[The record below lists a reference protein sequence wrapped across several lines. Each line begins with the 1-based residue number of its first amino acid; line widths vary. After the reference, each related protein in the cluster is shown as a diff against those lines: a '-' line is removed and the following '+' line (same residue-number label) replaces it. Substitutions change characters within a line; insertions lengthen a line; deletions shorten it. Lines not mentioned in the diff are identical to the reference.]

1 MYRSIWARDKRLLAT
16 RLAKGAPASGYSD
29 AVLILSA
36 TISGFASDVWKGEG
50 RDHARFAQVMKEFLP
65 PELKIDHISV
75 PLLLGALDKR
85 QLASKGV
92 HDLVSKA
99 EAFGESRILT
109 GSDIDVPEAHAVA
122 TCPEISLNVLRQ
134 HSYASLLYREL
145 RCAYSHEY
153 RSGPNASEYPMTSVT
168 TEPVSYVNRV
178 GHPTRQIHFHLE
190 WLGDVVEA
198 LAKGLDRAAETFP
211 RKDPG
216 AWWVH
221 GDRPRPKRTP
231 HARRRT

>member
-1 MYRSIWARDKRLLAT
+1 MHRSIWARDKRFLAT

-36 TISGFASDVWKGEG
+36 TISGFASDVWKGQG
-50 RDHARFAQVMKEFLP
+50 NDRARFAQVMKEFLP
-65 PELKIDHISV
+65 ADLKADHISV
-75 PLLLGALDKR
+75 PLLLGALSEGER
-85 QLASKGV
+85 ASKGV
-92 HDLVSKA
+92 KDLVSRVD
-99 EAFGESRILT
+99 AFGASRILT
-109 GSDIDVPEAHAVA
+109 SSDIDIPEARAVA
-122 TCPEISLNVLRQ
+122 TCPEINLEVLRQ

-153 RSGPNASEYPMTSVT
+153 RSGPNASEHPMSGVT
-168 TEPVSYVNRV
+168 NEPVSYVNLV

-198 LAKGLDRAAETFP
+198 LAKGLDGAGATLP
-211 RKDPG
+211 REDPD

-221 GDRPRPKRTP
+221 GDRARPKRKP
-231 HARRRT
+231 RDRHRA